1 MNRIRRFPGDTKY
14 ILGAEVELAA
24 SVTLQKKHWSR
35 PPISMEF
42 EVPMFT
48 SSGLH
53 VRFLKVLEQ
62 KQHYQAVKWVRYLTQ
77 AGSYQYRI

>member
-1 MNRIRRFPGDTKY
+1 MFRIRRFPGETKY
-14 ILGAEVELAA
+14 ILAAEVELAS
-24 SVTLQKKHWSR
+24 SVSLQKKAWSR

-42 EVPMFT
+42 QVPMFT

-62 KQHYQAVKWVRYLTQ
+62 KQHYQAIKWVRYLTQ
-77 AGSYQYRI
+77 AGNYQIRI